1 MGEMPALSVA
11 APTESVRLISVPTDV
26 PDPSPVRALPHWAV
40 AVGFAGVV
48 LAAVIM
54 TTSRVFAPDSFL
66 TLYAGRFISQHG
78 IPTTDPFTVAAHG
91 RTWIDQQWLAHWLF
105 YGAWRIA
112 GDAGVGMLSGMLI
125 AAAFGM
131 LAMTIMRRG
140 VDPVRAVIWAMVAFF
155 VCQPNTFIRSQS
167 FAYPLFAA
175 LLWILVEDDR
185 RERFR
190 WPVLLAVPVLILW
203 ANLHGSALMG
213 AGIGV
218 AWALFRMI
226 LMRRRGDHRSSDRY
240 LATAFGFAASAVVI
254 SPYSPHALGVYYR
267 AVMENPN
274 LAHYVTEWRPTTF
287 SAENLAFLVMVA
299 AVLVIVGYAAG
310 RGVRPSLPLAALAVV
325 TAAAGIHAIRYQV
338 WFAFPAAVLLA
349 DLMEAVAPSAAQPM
363 PAEGKARLRARMLG
377 IAAAVMMLLG
387 AVTAFGS
394 GQSLRIQILC
404 LFGGF
409 IAGLV
414 AFSVSGGAAWFRR
427 LGMVIVAAFALAVGC
442 SAVVLATTPQSNFD
456 KGVPASTLR
465 AANAYAVTHPG
476 VKILADEITAPQLL
490 WRYPDLNG
498 RVGYDIRYEI
508 YPSHVLTP
516 FLHFIAL
523 DSPSW
528 SAVTRD
534 YQEIVAS
541 KAANPV
547 LARRLRHLPG
557 WRVLHSDADG
567 IALVRG

>member
-1 MGEMPALSVA
+1 
-11 APTESVRLISVPTDV
+11 
-26 PDPSPVRALPHWAV
+26 
-40 AVGFAGVV
+40 
-48 LAAVIM
+48 M

-112 GDAGVGMLSGMLI
+112 GDAGVGMLSGVLI
-125 AAAFGM
+125 ASAFGM
-131 LAMTIMRRG
+131 LAMAIMRRG

-190 WPVLLAVPVLILW
+190 WPVLLAVPVLISW

-218 AWALFRMI
+218 VWAMYRMI

-240 LATAFGFAASAVVI
+240 IATAFGFAASAVVI
-254 SPYSPHALGVYYR
+254 STYSPHALGVYYR
-267 AVMENPN
+267 SVMENSN
-274 LAHYVTEWRPTTF
+274 LAHYVTEWGPATF
-287 SAENLAFLVMVA
+287 SGESLAFLVMVA
-299 AVLVIVGYAAG
+299 AVLVIVGFAVG
-310 RGVRPSLPLAALAVV
+310 RGVRPSLPLAALTLV

-349 DLMEAVAPSAAQPM
+349 DLMEAVAPSAGQTSPVT
-363 PAEGKARLRARMLG
+363 GKARLRARMLG
-377 IAAAVMMLLG
+377 IAGAVMMLLG

-394 GQSLRIQILC
+394 GQSIRIQVLC

-414 AFSVSGGAAWFRR
+414 AFSISGGAAWFRR
-427 LGMVIVAAFALAVGC
+427 LGMVIVAALVLAVGC
-442 SAVVLATTPQSNFD
+442 SAMVLATTPQSHFD
-456 KGVPASTLR
+456 VAVPTSTLR
-465 AANAYAVTHPG
+465 AANAYAVAHPDAN
-476 VKILADEITAPQLL
+476 ILADEITGPQLL
-490 WRYPDLNG
+490 WRYPNLNG

-508 YPSHVLTP
+508 FPSQVLMP
-516 FLHFIAL
+516 FLHFISL

-534 YQEIVAS
+534 YQEIVVS
-541 KAANPV
+541 KAGNPV
-547 LARRLRHLPG
+547 LARRLQHLPG
-557 WRVLHSDADG
+557 WRVLQSDSEG
-567 IALVRG
+567 IALAR